1 MTKKREVAHAKKFLC
16 PTLQVVHHV
25 GEQLVSAVGLHVE
38 RHYLLGQRVA
48 FQTKHLKFEQ
58 FAQFVRQNAEEV
70 VVKQQLP
77 EIEKHTICQIYN
89 PRLHLTVG
97 SYKTNS
103 MSLLIELLSHQRGKK
118 SINCY
123 GK

>member
-1 MTKKREVAHAKKFLC
+1 MQKKCLC

-38 RHYLLGQRVA
+38 RHNLLGQRVA

-77 EIEKHTICQIYN
+77 ETDRQTMWSDY
-89 PRLHLTVG
+89 
-97 SYKTNS
+97 
-103 MSLLIELLSHQRGKK
+103 LSC
-118 SINCY
+118 I
-123 GK
+123 